1 MFILRPGA
9 NGGTMVVYFVIFS
22 AINFGPAPR
31 RIPALSKPGKLGM
44 LGKFRLGS
52 GGNDAAKFGRDVDN
66 PTVPAIPDREVGP
79 PNADDIPPIVVG
91 APKLAIA
98 PENVFGTP
106 PIVEEIPET
115 DAMEDKEEPAPID
128 IVGDFN
134 IDKPAGVTLFVIA
147 DRDVGGLKDTVGA
160 ENNGMSGIC

>member
-1 MFILRPGA
+1 MF
-9 NGGTMVVYFVIFS
+9 
-22 AINFGPAPR
+22 
-31 RIPALSKPGKLGM
+31 
-44 LGKFRLGS
+44 GKFKLGS
-52 GGNDAAKFGRDVDN
+52 GGSDAAKFGSDVDN

-79 PNADDIPPIVVG
+79 PNAADIPPIVVG
-91 APKLAIA
+91 APKLPIA
-98 PENVFGTP
+98 PDNVFGTP

-115 DAMEDKEEPAPID
+115 DAIEDKEEPAPID

-134 IDKPAGVTLFVIA
+134 IDKPVDVTLFVIA

>member
-1 MFILRPGA
+1 
-9 NGGTMVVYFVIFS
+9 
-22 AINFGPAPR
+22 
-31 RIPALSKPGKLGM
+31 M

-66 PTVPAIPDREVGP
+66 PTVPEIPDREVGP

-134 IDKPAGVTLFVIA
+134 IDKPVGVTLFVIV